1 MGSMTK
7 LVACILI
14 GFLTA
19 TSPIWVDVTWIHRGF
34 IWIFVA
40 LAMETLFS
48 WMDSRDHKNDEARK
62 QQNRDALFQNW
73 K

>member
-1 MGSMTK
+1 M
-7 LVACILI
+7 I

-48 WMDSRDHKNDEARK
+48 WMDNRDRKSDEERK
-62 QQNRDALFQNW
+62 QRNRDQLFETW

>member
-1 MGSMTK
+1 M
-7 LVACILI
+7 I

-48 WMDSRDHKNDEARK
+48 WMDSRDRKSDEERK
-62 QQNRDALFQNW
+62 QRNRDQLFETW